1 VIEENETVEEIN
13 YGITRINRKDVKVD
27 ISNYD
32 KLDSVFKKLG
42 AVDCIVHL
50 LPGRLD
56 QQPFNY

>member
-1 VIEENETVEEIN
+1 MKVAED
-13 YGITRINRKDVKVD
+13 GRHFKVD

-32 KLDSVFKKLG
+32 ELDSVFKKLG

-56 QQPFNY
+56 QQRFNY